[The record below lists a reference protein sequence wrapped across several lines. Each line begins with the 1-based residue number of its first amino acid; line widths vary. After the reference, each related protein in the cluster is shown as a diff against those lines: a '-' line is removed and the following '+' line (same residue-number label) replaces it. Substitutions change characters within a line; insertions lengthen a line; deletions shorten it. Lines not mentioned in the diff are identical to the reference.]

1 MNKYKI
7 AEEIIR
13 LSTSKNWDLAKLE
26 WHLEDVYFEDEPE
39 TCLCGHT
46 PIIEVCILK
55 NKNNGNTA
63 RVGNICVKKFMGL
76 DSDKIFQSVKRIKKD
91 VTKSLSAEALQYA
104 FQKNWIFLKDRD
116 FYISI
121 MKKRL
126 LTEKQL
132 KWKKDINLRVLS
144 RLSKQ

>member
-1 MNKYKI
+1 M
-7 AEEIIR
+7 
-13 LSTSKNWDLAKLE
+13 
-26 WHLEDVYFEDEPE
+26 
-39 TCLCGHT
+39 
-46 PIIEVCILK
+46 
-55 NKNNGNTA
+55 
-63 RVGNICVKKFMGL
+63 GNICVKKFMGL